1 MSPPSSPTPLQPV
14 KIGPFLADPGL
25 NVLVGPEGPV
35 ALEPK
40 VMEVLLRLAARPGE
54 TVAPEELLATVWEGK
69 FVVDAVV
76 TRAISELRRALGDD
90 AKAPRYIQTVA
101 RRGYRL
107 IAPVAAIAAIAAIAA
122 SAAPASPP
130 SAAANA
136 AGERPRLPELPPA
149 APSGAGTPPV
159 RPRGLLWALL
169 LLVLATALTL
179 RWTNLERAPASP
191 ASGVAAAP
199 PEAFRLYAQAQ
210 KALAGGS
217 CVAHQAIFDLERAIE
232 LAPTFAAAWEQLG
245 WAKYN
250 LVSSCGESGAAYA
263 EALRAADR
271 ALELAPAST
280 QALALKIA
288 VLTET
293 GEAEKA
299 WELAAPRIGASP
311 QIAFLAAYAAT
322 YAGRLERAQALIE
335 EVARRD
341 ATFFGREGWTPNA
354 LLYLGEPVR
363 FLALLPSGGAPLA
376 RFYRGYAHWREG
388 RSQAAVQELAPA
400 FRERPSDPFSR
411 LAEALV
417 AILEGRADDARLLLG
432 QLALQRSR
440 LAATDGEQTF
450 RVAELLAAAGD
461 RERALAEA
469 ERAVAQGFFCSRCFA
484 GAPAFT
490 PFASDPRFGALLAAA
505 ERREARPSS

>member
-1 MSPPSSPTPLQPV
+1 MQ
-14 KIGPFLADPGL
+14 IGDFLADPGL

-35 ALEPK
+35 GLEPK
-40 VMEVLLRLAARPGE
+40 VLEVLLRLAAKPGE

-107 IAPVAAIAAIAAIAA
+107 IAPVAPVA
-122 SAAPASPP
+122 SRAE
-130 SAAANA
+130 
-136 AGERPRLPELPPA
+136 AGERTPAPRPRRHRRELLLATLLLIVAVA
-149 APSGAGTPPV
+149 ALLRPTRRPTTPP
-159 RPRGLLWALL
+159 P
-169 LLVLATALTL
+169 
-179 RWTNLERAPASP
+179 NAS
-191 ASGVAAAP
+191 S

-217 CVAHQAIFDLERAIE
+217 CVAHQAIADLERAIE

-271 ALELAPAST
+271 ALELSPTST

-461 RERALAEA
+461 RDRALAEA

-484 GAPAFT
+484 DAPAFI

>member
-1 MSPPSSPTPLQPV
+1 MSPSSSPTPRQPLQ
-14 KIGPFLADPGL
+14 IGEFLADPGL
-25 NVLVGPEGPV
+25 NVVVGPQGPV

-40 VMEVLLRLAARPGE
+40 ILEVLLCLAARPGE

-76 TRAISELRRALGDD
+76 TRAISELRRAFGDD
-90 AKAPRYIQTVA
+90 PKAPRYIQTVA

-107 IAPVAAIAAIAAIAA
+107 IAPVASFAE
-122 SAAPASPP
+122 AAPVTGNATLLESPAVK
-130 SAAANA
+130 AAAPPA
-136 AGERPRLPELPPA
+136 RPRA
-149 APSGAGTPPV
+149 VFWS
-159 RPRGLLWALL
+159 LL
-169 LLVLATALTL
+169 LLVLATALAL
-179 RWTNLERAPASP
+179 RWANLQTSPAGP
-191 ASGVAAAP
+191 ASGVATVP

-232 LAPTFAAAWEQLG
+232 LAPTFAEAWEQLG

-299 WELAAPRIGASP
+299 WELAAPRLAASP
-311 QIAFLAAYAAT
+311 QIAFLAAYAET

-354 LLYLGEPVR
+354 LLYLGDPAR

-376 RFYRGYAHWREG
+376 RFYRGYAHWRDG
-388 RSQAAVQELAPA
+388 RAQAAVQELAPA

-440 LAATDGEQTF
+440 LAASDGEQTF

-484 GAPAFT
+484 GAPAFA
-490 PFASDPRFGALLAAA
+490 PFASDPRFDALLAAA
-505 ERREARPSS
+505 RRREARPSS